1 MTRDRTDGPA
11 VVYPSK
17 PRAGDRVAVLSP
29 SAGLPA
35 HFPAPYELG
44 LARLVD
50 PFQLAPVE
58 YPTTR
63 AAHASPAARA
73 ADLHAA
79 FGDPSIKAI
88 IATIGGDDELRVLAH
103 VDPDLLRTHPKP
115 FFGYSDNTNL
125 LHLLWGLGIVGYHG
139 GSVMVQWG
147 RPGRMHPVTVDS
159 LWRALFTHGKYVLP
173 TVTAFTDEERDWSD
187 PDALTDEPPLVPAE
201 PWEWYGVERIVEGR
215 LWGGNLETIDG
226 QLTTSRYLAPLDAY
240 EGAVLFFETSEEMP
254 PASYVHR
261 VLMRMGERGLLQRF
275 SAVLVGRPKCWSL
288 VQRWDADAKGRYA
301 QDQRA
306 AILSAM
312 REYLPKALMVFNVD
326 FGHTDPQYV
335 MPHGGWVRVDG
346 IARRITVMY

>member
-1 MTRDRTDGPA
+1 MTRARTEDPA
-11 VVYPSK
+11 VVYPPK

-35 HFPAPYELG
+35 YFPAPYELG
-44 LARLVD
+44 LTRLVD
-50 PFQLAPVE
+50 PFQLMPVE

-63 AAHASPAARA
+63 VADASPAARA

-79 FGDPSIKAI
+79 FGDPSIKAV

-103 VDPDLLRTHPKP
+103 VDLELLRTHPKP

-125 LHLLWGLGIVGYHG
+125 LHVLWGLGMVGYHG

-147 RPGRMHPVTVDS
+147 RPGRMHPVTVES
-159 LWRALFTHGKYVLP
+159 LWRALFTRGQYVLP
-173 TVTAFTDEERDWSD
+173 AVTAFTDEERDWSD
-187 PDALTDEPPLVPAE
+187 PDALTGEPPLEPAD
-201 PWEWYGVERIVEGR
+201 PWEWHGLERTVEGR

-226 QLTTSRYLAPLDAY
+226 QLAASRYLAPLDAY

-254 PASYVHR
+254 SAAYVHR
-261 VLMRMGERGLLQRF
+261 VLMRMRERGLLQRF

-288 VQRWDADAKGRYA
+288 GERRDADAKRRYA

-312 REYLPKALMVFNVD
+312 REYLPEAVVVFNLD
-326 FGHTDPQYV
+326 FGHTDPQLV

-346 IARRITVMY
+346 MARRITVEY